1 MNGTEKRCQFD
12 VIIIGGGPAGS
23 VLASLLAQG
32 GHRAMVLE
40 RDIHPRDHVGES
52 LTPSTNF
59 IFKRIGFL
67 EKMEDAGFVHKP
79 GAAWTAPRSPVGKFV
94 SISLGEF
101 PPPGAFQCYTYNVE
115 RDVFD
120 ALLLRHA
127 HESGA
132 KVLQGVSVQKV
143 LFSGD
148 RAVGVR
154 ARAADGW
161 ERDLRSRFV
170 IDASGRSC
178 ILATQLGLK
187 VRDSA
192 FNQLG
197 MYSWFKGVEAG
208 PPGTEGMLFLHFLG
222 LEKGWAWQIPL
233 RNGIWSVGIVT
244 DRADFKKAGT
254 SHDDFFADMVLR
266 NRSFQH
272 HMRNARRVRPWWTEG
287 DYTYSITKLVGKGWL
302 LIGDALR
309 FVDPIFST
317 GVDVACYS
325 AQYAFEAIDAVFKG
339 EDEGRALAAFE
350 DRVSDGVQ
358 TWYDLIALF
367 YKLQNLFTFFAT
379 KKEYREAV
387 VRILQGN
394 LYQPET
400 LQRAQEMI
408 AIMEDSYQK
417 VMADPSN
424 LLRPW
429 ALAPKGTTARAPE
442 TNSPGEA
449 DGRHGRGRG
458 ARAADQT

>member
-1 MNGTEKRCQFD
+1 MSSSNQHDFD
-12 VIIIGGGPAGS
+12 AIIIGGGPAGS
-23 VLASLLAQG
+23 VIASLLAQSG
-32 GHRAMVLE
+32 YRALVLE

-59 IFKRIGFL
+59 IFKGIGFL
-67 EKMEDAGFVHKP
+67 QKMEDAGFVHKP
-79 GAAWTAPRSPVGKFV
+79 GAAWTAPRSPVGKHV

-120 ALLLRHA
+120 AMLIRHA

-132 KVLQGVSVQKV
+132 KVLQGVTVQKI

-154 ARAADGW
+154 AKAADGW
-161 ERDLRSRFV
+161 ERDFSARFV

-178 ILATQLGLK
+178 LLATELGLK
-187 VRDSA
+187 TRDSA

-197 MYSWFKGVEAG
+197 MFSWFKGVEGG

-233 RNGIWSVGIVT
+233 RNGIWSIGIVT
-244 DRADFKKAGT
+244 DRADFKKAAT
-254 SHDDFFADMVLR
+254 SHDDFFADMVHR
-266 NRSFQH
+266 NRTFEH
-272 HMRNARRVRPWWTEG
+272 YMRNAQRIRPWWTEG
-287 DYTYSITKLVGKGWL
+287 DYTYSITKLAGKGWL

-325 AQYAFEAIDAVFKG
+325 AQYAFEAMDAVFKG
-339 EDEGRALAAFE
+339 EEEECAFAAFE
-350 DRVSDGVQ
+350 HRVSHGVEA
-358 TWYDLIALF
+358 WYDLIALF
-367 YKLQNLFTFFAT
+367 YKLQNLFTYFAT
-379 KKEYREAV
+379 KKEHREAV

-394 LYQPET
+394 LYQPDT
-400 LQRAQEMI
+400 LQRAREMI
-408 AIMEDSYQK
+408 AMMENAYQK
-417 VMADPSN
+417 IMADPSN

-429 ALAPKGTTARAPE
+429 AMAPKGCTQPSCAALDSM
-442 TNSPGEA
+442 N
-449 DGRHGRGRG
+449 G
-458 ARAADQT
+458 AAGAGQKSKAVMAT